1 MPGTGISE
9 FRGNIELVA
18 QRNLRRTSHFILAI
32 ENLSLSNVLCRA
44 KVIIKCIFQRL
55 MEHLG
60 GNCMRI
66 CFTGG
71 IIFAISAM
79 LDDDTIAQ
87 ASTCLW
93 HSWDYKVMF
102 CGGFIYLRRVFSF

>member
-1 MPGTGISE
+1 MEMPGTGISE

-18 QRNLRRTSHFILAI
+18 QRNLRRTSHFI
-32 ENLSLSNVLCRA
+32 
-44 KVIIKCIFQRL
+44 FW
-55 MEHLG
+55 
-60 GNCMRI
+60 
-66 CFTGG
+66 
-71 IIFAISAM
+71 

-102 CGGFIYLRRVFSF
+102 CGGFIYSHRVFSF